1 MIVGPEKIEESS
13 VSRRRKFRNLWLNS
27 QFQGQYIRGLI
38 GSSFLV
44 MIGYGVVFYL
54 HIKEN
59 YDTLV
64 KLSPVSDE
72 IKGELYHELNQIVFY
87 LAGVSILF
95 LISVGWIGL
104 IYSHRVAGPLFK
116 IKKVCKEIC
125 DGNSSARIKLRPND
139 AFRDVAEQ
147 LNLLIDTLQKKKN

>member
-1 MIVGPEKIEESS
+1 
-13 VSRRRKFRNLWLNS
+13 
-27 QFQGQYIRGLI
+27 
-38 GSSFLV
+38 

-64 KLSPVSDE
+64 TLSPVSDE
-72 IKGELYHELNQIVFY
+72 IKAELYRELNQIVFY

-95 LISVGWIGL
+95 LLSVGLIGL
-104 IYSHRVAGPLFK
+104 VYSHRVAGPLFK
-116 IKKVCKEIC
+116 IKRVCKDIC
-125 DGNSSARIKLRPND
+125 DGNTSARIKLRPND

-147 LNLLIDTLQKKKN
+147 LNLLIDILQKKKN